1 MCALKRKYM
10 VDTPHI
16 NRREG
21 KYNNNIIQTYHNK
34 TKRSRNT
41 ESTEI

>member
-1 MCALKRKYM
+1 MCALERKYM

-16 NRREG
+16 NRREEI
-21 KYNNNIIQTYHNK
+21 YNNNIIQTYHNK
-34 TKRSRNT
+34 TKSPRNT